1 MPRVPS
7 IPQPQTAAMTS
18 TLPSAS
24 TTFRGLDYYDMD
36 ELLTEEEIMVRDMT
50 RDFVS
55 EQVMPVIEDAYEN
68 AEFPRHLVA
77 KVAELGLLGPTLP
90 EEYGCA
96 GMGPI
101 AYGLICQELE
111 RGDSGLRSFVSVQ
124 GSLVMWP
131 IFTYGSE
138 EQKRRWLPEM
148 AAGRAIGCFGLT
160 EPDHGSDPGGM
171 ETHAKRDGDDWIVN
185 GAKMWITNGTIA
197 DVALVWAKTDDGIQ
211 GFLVEKGMEG
221 FTAPEQKRKFSLR
234 ASVTSELVLDHVRV
248 PEANRLPGV
257 KGLKGP
263 LSCLSQARYGIAWG
277 ATGAA
282 MACYD
287 EALNYTKGRVQFDK
301 PLAQFQLIQ
310 AKLADMVT
318 EITKAQLVQW
328 RLGKLKEAGKIRPQH
343 VSLAKRNN
351 VHMALEIA
359 RTARDMLGAN
369 GITGE
374 YQCMRHMC
382 NLESVYTYEGTHSI
396 HTLILGQD
404 VTGLPAYA

>member
-1 MPRVPS
+1 MN
-7 IPQPQTAAMTS
+7 AY
-18 TLPSAS
+18 
-24 TTFRGLDYYDMD
+24 RGLDYFDLD
-36 ELLTEEEIMVRDMT
+36 ELLTDEERMVRDLT

-55 EQVMPVIEDAYEN
+55 EHVMPVIGEACEK
-68 AEFPRHLVA
+68 AEFPRALVPMI
-77 KVAELGLLGPTLP
+77 AELGLLGPSLP

-96 GMGPI
+96 GLGPV

-131 IFTYGSE
+131 IHAYGSE
-138 EQKRRWLPEM
+138 EQKARWLPEM

-171 ETHAKRDGDDWIVN
+171 VTKATKDGDGWVIN

-197 DVALVWAKTDDGIQ
+197 DVALVWAKTDEGVQ
-211 GFLVEKGMEG
+211 GFLVEQGTTG
-221 FTAPEQKRKFSLR
+221 FSAPEQKRKYSLR
-234 ASVTSELVLDHVRV
+234 ASVTSELVLDHVKV
-248 PEANRLPGV
+248 KDSARLPGV

-263 LSCLSQARYGIAWG
+263 LNCLSQARYGIAWG
-277 ATGAA
+277 AIGAA
-282 MACYD
+282 QACYD
-287 EALNYTKGRVQFDK
+287 EALNYTKGRTQFDR
-301 PLAQFQLIQ
+301 PLASFQLVQ
-310 AKLADMVT
+310 AKLAHMVT
-318 EITKAQLVQW
+318 QITAMQLICW
-328 RLGKLKEAGKIRPQH
+328 RLGRLKEAGKVRPQH

-351 VHMALEIA
+351 VGRALEIA

-369 GITGE
+369 GITAE

-382 NLESVYTYEGTHSI
+382 NLESVYTYEGTNDI

-404 VTGLPAYA
+404 VTGIAAFS